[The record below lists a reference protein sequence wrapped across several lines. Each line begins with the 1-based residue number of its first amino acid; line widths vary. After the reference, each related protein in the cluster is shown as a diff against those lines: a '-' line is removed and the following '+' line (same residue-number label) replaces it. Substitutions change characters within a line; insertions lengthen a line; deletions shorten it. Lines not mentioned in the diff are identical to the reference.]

1 MGVVEFLEKEWNYRP
16 SGVMSARA
24 ERSPEERK
32 EGEHEQDDLVVD
44 VALLNF
50 QVHHGPLRIRIFANA
65 HMIFHAPPG
74 PGIYMHLHHSAS
86 CSMMRHHHL
95 QHIL

>member
-32 EGEHEQDDLVVD
+32 EKKHEQDDLVVD

-74 PGIYMHLHHSAS
+74 PGIYIIQLHVA
-86 CSMMRHHHL
+86 
-95 QHIL
+95 